1 MPALEFLQFFRK
13 ACRLCNAIRMNSVK
27 RTLQRPFLLPS
38 RSIYPCAEYI
48 YFAVDYDVLDGYIT
62 STVKPYFEGINEI
75 LRPTVTFTILAY
87 MARGTSALG
96 YAASMVW
103 PPVALSAICPQA
115 SAATWVSRFPIVGR
129 LNQFH
134 EYSFSYN
141 NGLMSFPL
149 DKDAVSGMYLGFS
162 ELATW
167 RLALFL

>member
-1 MPALEFLQFFRK
+1 
-13 ACRLCNAIRMNSVK
+13 
-27 RTLQRPFLLPS
+27 
-38 RSIYPCAEYI
+38 
-48 YFAVDYDVLDGYIT
+48 
-62 STVKPYFEGINEI
+62 
-75 LRPTVTFTILAY
+75 
-87 MARGTSALG
+87 
-96 YAASMVW
+96 MVW

-162 ELATW
+162 EFGNMASSTVPITDSQKRTAVYDIIKNINGVTEQIASPIELDW
-167 RLALFL
+167 NRLNFDSPLWS